1 MHVTFTLTH
10 DSRDRFARP
19 GLFVPDPRLSHR
31 PRGTYRVRIERS
43 SDVRMAR
50 KAGLPIH
57 LISPEV
63 TAAWGFP
70 HATGDILVAWRELA
84 PLIDTGIPLTSLES
98 ATAARTPRLED
109 LVIVLLKNDPL
120 LARALAL
127 RHQDFLDRPR
137 FLKRILQENIEDVA
151 TRFGLQ
157 ALLPALPGSGVPL
170 SEQALARQDRN
181 VWVGGRL

>member
-1 MHVTFTLTH
+1 
-10 DSRDRFARP
+10 
-19 GLFVPDPRLSHR
+19 
-31 PRGTYRVRIERS
+31 
-43 SDVRMAR
+43 MAR

-70 HATGDILVAWRELA
+70 RATDEILVAWRELA
-84 PLIDTGIPLTSLES
+84 TLIDTDIPLTSLES
-98 ATAARTPRLED
+98 AEAARSPRLED

-120 LARALAL
+120 LARAFAL

-137 FLKRILQENIEDVA
+137 FLKRIFQENVEEVA
-151 TRFGLQ
+151 MRVGLQ
-157 ALLPALPGSGVPL
+157 ALLPELPRSGIPL
-170 SEQALARQDRN
+170 SEEALVRQDRN